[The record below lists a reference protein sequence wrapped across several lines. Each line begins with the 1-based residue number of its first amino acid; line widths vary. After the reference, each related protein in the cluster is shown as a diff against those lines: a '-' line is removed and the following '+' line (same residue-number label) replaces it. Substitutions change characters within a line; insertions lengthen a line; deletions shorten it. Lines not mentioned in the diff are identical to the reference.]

1 MKKRILAAVMA
12 LVLAVTMYS
21 GIRLSSV
28 NANADENDKDITL
41 SVTTDKTD
49 VRPGDEVTVTVNI
62 EKFTQT
68 TNNSDDPFISMWQ
81 VFVPVDTS
89 VFEFIEFDEDTTA
102 LIDDGLNF
110 DSKTNIAKAAMSYTV
125 NKKNRPNIYYLD
137 IDKNGE
143 NSTSV
148 VYKFKLRVKSDISD
162 NKSVSF
168 DLSDS
173 SIFKQ
178 FNTPDKFTYT
188 TIPTTVNVIAKELSS
203 IEVSKNP
210 DKINYFT
217 GSNDIDV
224 TGGKVKLMYSNGT
237 SEEIDMTSDMCSKVD
252 LSSAGT
258 KTVTVTYQGKTTT
271 FEVVV
276 ADKKAVSMTLNGVD
290 GKSII
295 EGTKLDVV
303 GMSADIT
310 YDDGSVEN
318 VALTDDMVSYDNSKV
333 GQSTA
338 TVKVAGLTKTFTF
351 DVVAKTLE
359 KIEVTTQPDKI
370 RFFLNKTVDFSGAK
384 ITASY
389 NNGTTEVVDVT
400 SDMCSSV
407 DTSTLGEKTVTVTY
421 QGKTATFKVYVVDKT
436 AQSLELN
443 GVTGKSVTEGMKLDV
458 TGMTAVIRYD
468 DGSSKTVD
476 ITEDMLTYSTD
487 KTGQAT
493 VRVSVEGL
501 TKEFT
506 INVVAKKAVSVKLS
520 GIDNKS
526 VVEGMKLDLTGI
538 NAEVTYDNGTKET
551 VKVAEN
557 MVAYNTDKVGNS
569 EATVKIG
576 DITEKFA
583 FTVVAK
589 TLTEIKVVN
598 APSKGTYLEGQKFDS
613 TGLSVQAVYNNGTT
627 EDITEAIKHSDIDT
641 AKAGTKTVTVTYKG
655 KTATF
660 TVEVKTRDAVDAFN
674 KSVTDLLNK
683 DITKD
688 DIETVKKLRADYEA
702 MSDAE
707 KEECDIKGLTKLE
720 ESVNK
725 ILEEENKATE
735 DSKDETGNTTTP
747 SSNSESTS
755 GVKTGDAVN
764 MYVYIMIALLAVLT
778 AACTVP
784 YVRKNRK

>member
-62 EKFTQT
+62 EKFTPT

-258 KTVTVTYQGKTTT
+258 
-271 FEVVV
+271 
-276 ADKKAVSMTLNGVD
+276 
-290 GKSII
+290 
-295 EGTKLDVV
+295 
-303 GMSADIT
+303 
-310 YDDGSVEN
+310 
-318 VALTDDMVSYDNSKV
+318 
-333 GQSTA
+333 
-338 TVKVAGLTKTFTF
+338 
-351 DVVAKTLE
+351 
-359 KIEVTTQPDKI
+359 
-370 RFFLNKTVDFSGAK
+370 
-384 ITASY
+384 
-389 NNGTTEVVDVT
+389 
-400 SDMCSSV
+400 
-407 DTSTLGEKTVTVTY
+407 KTVTVTY

-735 DSKDETGNTTTP
+735 DSKDETGNTTTL

>member
-62 EKFTQT
+62 EKFTPT
-68 TNNSDDPFISMWQ
+68 TNNSDNPFISMWQ

-89 VFEFIEFDEDTTA
+89 VFEFVGFDEDSTT
-102 LIDDGLNF
+102 LIDDGFNF
-110 DSKTNIAKAAMSYTV
+110 DSAVDMAKAVMSYNI

-137 IDKNGE
+137 TDKNGE

-178 FNTPDKFTYT
+178 FNTPAKFTYT
-188 TIPTTVNVIAKELSS
+188 TMPTTVNVIAKELSS

-224 TGGKVKLMYSNGT
+224 TGGKVKLVYSNGT

-252 LSSAGT
+252 LSTAGT

-295 EGTKLDVV
+295 ERTKLDVA

-359 KIEVTTQPDKI
+359 KIEVTTQPDKT

-389 NNGTTEVVDVT
+389 NNGTTEVIDVT

-421 QGKTATFKVYVVDKT
+421 QGKTATFRYT
-436 AQSLELN
+436 LL
-443 GVTGKSVTEGMKLDV
+443 
-458 TGMTAVIRYD
+458 IR
-468 DGSSKTVD
+468 
-476 ITEDMLTYSTD
+476 
-487 KTGQAT
+487 Q
-493 VRVSVEGL
+493 
-501 TKEFT
+501 
-506 INVVAKKAVSVKLS
+506 
-520 GIDNKS
+520 
-526 VVEGMKLDLTGI
+526 
-538 NAEVTYDNGTKET
+538 
-551 VKVAEN
+551 
-557 MVAYNTDKVGNS
+557 
-569 EATVKIG
+569 
-576 DITEKFA
+576 
-583 FTVVAK
+583 
-589 TLTEIKVVN
+589 
-598 APSKGTYLEGQKFDS
+598 
-613 TGLSVQAVYNNGTT
+613 
-627 EDITEAIKHSDIDT
+627 HSH
-641 AKAGTKTVTVTYKG
+641 
-655 KTATF
+655 
-660 TVEVKTRDAVDAFN
+660 
-674 KSVTDLLNK
+674 
-683 DITKD
+683 
-688 DIETVKKLRADYEA
+688 
-702 MSDAE
+702 
-707 KEECDIKGLTKLE
+707 
-720 ESVNK
+720 
-725 ILEEENKATE
+725 
-735 DSKDETGNTTTP
+735 
-747 SSNSESTS
+747 
-755 GVKTGDAVN
+755 
-764 MYVYIMIALLAVLT
+764 
-778 AACTVP
+778 
-784 YVRKNRK
+784 

>member
-62 EKFTQT
+62 EKFTPT

-258 KTVTVTYQGKTTT
+258 
-271 FEVVV
+271 
-276 ADKKAVSMTLNGVD
+276 
-290 GKSII
+290 
-295 EGTKLDVV
+295 
-303 GMSADIT
+303 
-310 YDDGSVEN
+310 
-318 VALTDDMVSYDNSKV
+318 
-333 GQSTA
+333 
-338 TVKVAGLTKTFTF
+338 
-351 DVVAKTLE
+351 
-359 KIEVTTQPDKI
+359 
-370 RFFLNKTVDFSGAK
+370 
-384 ITASY
+384 
-389 NNGTTEVVDVT
+389 
-400 SDMCSSV
+400 
-407 DTSTLGEKTVTVTY
+407 KTVTVTY

>member
-62 EKFTQT
+62 EKFTPT

-407 DTSTLGEKTVTVTY
+407 DTSTFGEKTVTVTY

-735 DSKDETGNTTTP
+735 DSKDETGNTTTL

>member
-62 EKFTQT
+62 EKFTPT
-68 TNNSDDPFISMWQ
+68 TNNSDNPFISMWQ

-89 VFEFIEFDEDTTA
+89 VFEFVGFDEDSTT
-102 LIDDGLNF
+102 LIDDGFNF
-110 DSKTNIAKAAMSYTV
+110 DSAVDMAKAVMSYNI

-137 IDKNGE
+137 TDKNGE

-178 FNTPDKFTYT
+178 FNTPAKFTYT
-188 TIPTTVNVIAKELSS
+188 TMPT
-203 IEVSKNP
+203 
-210 DKINYFT
+210 
-217 GSNDIDV
+217 
-224 TGGKVKLMYSNGT
+224 
-237 SEEIDMTSDMCSKVD
+237 
-252 LSSAGT
+252 
-258 KTVTVTYQGKTTT
+258 
-271 FEVVV
+271 
-276 ADKKAVSMTLNGVD
+276 
-290 GKSII
+290 
-295 EGTKLDVV
+295 
-303 GMSADIT
+303 
-310 YDDGSVEN
+310 
-318 VALTDDMVSYDNSKV
+318 
-333 GQSTA
+333 
-338 TVKVAGLTKTFTF
+338 
-351 DVVAKTLE
+351 
-359 KIEVTTQPDKI
+359 
-370 RFFLNKTVDFSGAK
+370 
-384 ITASY
+384 
-389 NNGTTEVVDVT
+389 
-400 SDMCSSV
+400 
-407 DTSTLGEKTVTVTY
+407 TVTY

-487 KTGQAT
+487 KTGQAI

-520 GIDNKS
+520 GTDNKS
-526 VVEGMKLDLTGI
+526 VVEGMKLDLAGI

-551 VKVAEN
+551 VKVTDD
-557 MVAYNTDKVGNS
+557 MVTYNTDKIGSS
-569 EATVKIG
+569 EAAVKIG

-598 APSKGTYLEGQKFDS
+598 DPSKGTYLEGQKFDL

-627 EDITEAIKHSDIDT
+627 EDITEAIKLSDVDT

-683 DITKD
+683 DITKE

-747 SSNSESTS
+747 SSDSESTS

>member
-62 EKFTQT
+62 EKFTPT

-407 DTSTLGEKTVTVTY
+407 DTSTLGEKTVTVIY

>member
-62 EKFTQT
+62 EKFTPT

-400 SDMCSSV
+400 SDMCSLV

-735 DSKDETGNTTTP
+735 DSKDETGNTTTL

>member
-62 EKFTQT
+62 EKFTPT

-81 VFVPVDTS
+81 GFVPVDTS

>member
-62 EKFTQT
+62 EKFTPT
-68 TNNSDDPFISMWQ
+68 TNNSDNPFISMWQ

-89 VFEFIEFDEDTTA
+89 VFEFVGFDEDSTT
-102 LIDDGLNF
+102 LIDDGFNF
-110 DSKTNIAKAAMSYTV
+110 DSAVDMAKAVMSYNV

-137 IDKNGE
+137 TDKNGE

-520 GIDNKS
+520 GTDNKS

-557 MVAYNTDKVGNS
+557 MVAYNTDKVGSS
-569 EATVKIG
+569 EAAVKIG

-735 DSKDETGNTTTP
+735 DSKDETGNTTTL

>member
-41 SVTTDKTD
+41 SVTTDKID

-62 EKFTQT
+62 EKFTPT

-725 ILEEENKATE
+725 IFEEENKATE

>member
-62 EKFTQT
+62 EKFTPT

-338 TVKVAGLTKTFTF
+338 TVKV
-351 DVVAKTLE
+351 V
-359 KIEVTTQPDKI
+359 
-370 RFFLNKTVDFSGAK
+370 
-384 ITASY
+384 
-389 NNGTTEVVDVT
+389 
-400 SDMCSSV
+400 
-407 DTSTLGEKTVTVTY
+407 
-421 QGKTATFKVYVVDKT
+421 
-436 AQSLELN
+436 
-443 GVTGKSVTEGMKLDV
+443 
-458 TGMTAVIRYD
+458 
-468 DGSSKTVD
+468 
-476 ITEDMLTYSTD
+476 
-487 KTGQAT
+487 
-493 VRVSVEGL
+493 
-501 TKEFT
+501 
-506 INVVAKKAVSVKLS
+506 
-520 GIDNKS
+520 
-526 VVEGMKLDLTGI
+526 
-538 NAEVTYDNGTKET
+538 
-551 VKVAEN
+551 
-557 MVAYNTDKVGNS
+557 
-569 EATVKIG
+569 
-576 DITEKFA
+576 
-583 FTVVAK
+583 
-589 TLTEIKVVN
+589 
-598 APSKGTYLEGQKFDS
+598 
-613 TGLSVQAVYNNGTT
+613 
-627 EDITEAIKHSDIDT
+627 
-641 AKAGTKTVTVTYKG
+641 
-655 KTATF
+655 
-660 TVEVKTRDAVDAFN
+660 
-674 KSVTDLLNK
+674 LLRH
-683 DITKD
+683 
-688 DIETVKKLRADYEA
+688 LHL
-702 MSDAE
+702 M
-707 KEECDIKGLTKLE
+707 
-720 ESVNK
+720 
-725 ILEEENKATE
+725 
-735 DSKDETGNTTTP
+735 
-747 SSNSESTS
+747 
-755 GVKTGDAVN
+755 
-764 MYVYIMIALLAVLT
+764 
-778 AACTVP
+778 
-784 YVRKNRK
+784 

>member
-62 EKFTQT
+62 EKFTPT

-102 LIDDGLNF
+102 LIDDELNF